1 MADKLTWFKFQVMDW
16 TSGRIQKRSKEAQAD
31 FVWLC
36 CKYWNEGCEMTLE
49 DATLETCEETIQEL
63 VKFKIVKLA
72 GDKIAIS
79 FLDDQYFE
87 ALKITKK
94 ASEAGKVSAENRRN
108 KAATNAEQV
117 LNDRSTDVQR
127 PFNDRST
134 DVEQNRIEENRIEQ
148 KRKEEKKNNTDF
160 MFDLQRDEI
169 WIEQTCMALQ
179 TDKTT
184 IKIKLPEAAAL
195 FDSRGEDHANRRL
208 FQSHFVNWLREDLK
222 KPKPAKAKQTQPTE
236 LLNLIDQQLN
246 NASNDNGHLHIG

>member
-1 MADKLTWFKFQVMDW
+1 MSAKLTWFKFTPGDW
-16 TSGRIQKRSKEAQAD
+16 LSGKITMQSHHVQAD
-31 FVWLC
+31 FIRLC
-36 CKYWNEGCEMTLE
+36 CRYWNKRCEFSME
-49 DATLETCEETIQEL
+49 DAESEYPETINQMIRAR
-63 VKFKIVKLA
+63 IVKTN
-72 GDKIAIS
+72 GEFIGIE
-79 FLDDQYFE
+79 FLDEQMNEIAE
-87 ALKITKK
+87 ASKK
-94 ASEAGKVSAENRRN
+94 QSDRAKERWKDKPKADATAMPDNATAMPPHKSGMVAAMPDDAEKKR
-108 KAATNAEQV
+108 K
-117 LNDRSTDVQR
+117 
-127 PFNDRST
+127 
-134 DVEQNRIEENRIEQ
+134 EEN
-148 KRKEEKKNNTDF
+148 RKEEKKNNTDF